1 MFRKSKKKMK
11 EDKCF
16 PCDKKTEQ
24 KRRPRQWETLSRVER
39 DGGLATLIDAI
50 KKNENLSDQWLHSA
64 AK

>member
-1 MFRKSKKKMK
+1 MLCKSKKMK
-11 EDKCF
+11 EVKCF
-16 PCDKKTEQ
+16 PCDKETKQ

-39 DGGLATLIDAI
+39 DDGLATLIDAI